1 MTTTNDFTIKIH
13 NTETDEVIERE
24 MTKAEIATLK
34 ASQKF
39 VNDVETEAKAKAA
52 ARQAIADRLGLT
64 ADELQV
70 LLG

>member
-1 MTTTNDFTIKIH
+1 MKIIEKTLDITTG
-13 NTETDEVIERE
+13 EEVITERDE
-24 MTKAEIATLK
+24 TVVEKKAR
-34 ASQKF
+34 
-39 VNDVETEAKAKAA
+39 EAKTKEFVAAQVEAETKAA